1 MQFLKDKSRIRTITD
16 IDMLLIVEKWIR
28 GGTCHFINS
37 YKKANNKYKEDCNK
51 NIESSYLKHW
61 DASNVYPWA
70 MSQR

>member
-1 MQFLKDKSRIRTITD
+1 
-16 IDMLLIVEKWIR
+16 MLLIVEKGGR

-61 DASNVYPWA
+61 DASNAYHWA